1 MNWLFLG
8 IIAGA
13 IGYLAMV
20 LLGFFEKHREN
31 RDKIEQTQIDIKRLE
46 NQFSESEKARIDA
59 EERTATLEKEG
70 LEYEQEISELH
81 HNINRMMPSDE
92 KGDDETQNTRP
103 SNS

>member
-20 LLGFFEKHREN
+20 FLDFLEKHREN
-31 RDKIEQTQIDIKRLE
+31 RDKIEQSQIDIKRLE

-59 EERTATLEKEG
+59 EERTAALEKEG
-70 LEYEQEISELH
+70 LEFEHKISELH
-81 HNINRMMPSDE
+81 HEINSVMPNSENKED
-92 KGDDETQNTRP
+92 TPSRP
-103 SNS
+103 